1 MDELTL
7 ASRLADLSSEAE
19 RLANTVYLDEDVPPE
34 RTRRHAHRLRETL
47 GAALLLSE
55 RLARQT
61 GNGPM
66 VEMKEGP
73 DGNTGEA
80 RFAVGLDGSEFDL

>member
-1 MDELTL
+1 MDKLTL
-7 ASRLADLSSEAE
+7 ASRLSDLASDAE
-19 RLANTVYLDEDVPPE
+19 RLANTIYLEEDVPDE

-47 GAALLLSE
+47 GTALMLSE
-55 RLARQT
+55 RLARET

-73 DGNTGEA
+73 DGATGEA
-80 RFAVGLDGSEFDL
+80 RFAVDLGGPEIGL